1 MEALLTGSVYL
12 LAGARKLRTTGLLRI
27 VGRLT
32 MSKEP
37 ASMYK
42 GPEAAGAVWN
52 YPPTLRTFRSGV

>member
-1 MEALLTGSVYL
+1 MDALLTGSVYL
-12 LAGARKLRTTGLLRI
+12 LAGARELRTTRLLRI

-42 GPEAAGAVWN
+42 GVRFTQKRQGQCGTIPQ
-52 YPPTLRTFRSGV
+52 P